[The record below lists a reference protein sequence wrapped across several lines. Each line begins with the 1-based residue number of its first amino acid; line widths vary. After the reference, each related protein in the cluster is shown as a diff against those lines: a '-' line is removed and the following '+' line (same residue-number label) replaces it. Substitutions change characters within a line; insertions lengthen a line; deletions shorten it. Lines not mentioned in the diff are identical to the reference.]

1 MDNLYGS
8 RSEYTIKE
16 PESRTL
22 VRDLIRE
29 ADSIA
34 IKEFA
39 PPGVIVNDNYE
50 IIQFRGNTSKYL
62 INPHGA
68 PSLNIV
74 KMMNSLNGIKIQSA
88 QRETAETGM
97 KKIVR
102 GLRRESRGELKAFDA
117 EVTPLKARRENEQ
130 YFLVVFNEK
139 ESDQPSASSYTEPQS
154 SDLNQLQDELNETKA
169 YLQNYMEESESYNE
183 ELISSHE
190 ELQSVNEELEPTKE
204 ELQASNEELS
214 TMNEELQSRVME
226 LDQLYN
232 DLNNLVNSIDIPIVI
247 IDSNLKIRRVTPKV
261 GELLN
266 IRAIDVGRSIEEIN
280 LNIEIPEF
288 KEILLDT
295 IEGLSTHKME
305 LQDRKGRWYSFSV
318 KPYRTANRRVDGAV
332 LVFIDIDDIKKGRI
346 DTQRLETI
354 SGKSEDVVIILD
366 AEDRILGW
374 NKSADTMYNISADE
388 IIGKNM
394 AEVFPRE
401 ESSKL
406 WDLYESAKYG
416 ESFRLVEINGLD
428 KKGEQRD
435 LLVSIYPIE
444 AESGLINEI
453 VIIERSVT
461 KLREL
466 EKEVAR
472 LEKENGDN
480 K

>member
-1 MDNLYGS
+1 
-8 RSEYTIKE
+8 
-16 PESRTL
+16 
-22 VRDLIRE
+22 
-29 ADSIA
+29 
-34 IKEFA
+34 
-39 PPGVIVNDNYE
+39 
-50 IIQFRGNTSKYL
+50 
-62 INPHGA
+62 
-68 PSLNIV
+68 
-74 KMMNSLNGIKIQSA
+74 
-88 QRETAETGM
+88 
-97 KKIVR
+97 
-102 GLRRESRGELKAFDA
+102 
-117 EVTPLKARRENEQ
+117 
-130 YFLVVFNEK
+130 
-139 ESDQPSASSYTEPQS
+139 
-154 SDLNQLQDELNETKA
+154 
-169 YLQNYMEESESYNE
+169 
-183 ELISSHE
+183 
-190 ELQSVNEELEPTKE
+190 
-204 ELQASNEELS
+204 
-214 TMNEELQSRVME
+214 
-226 LDQLYN
+226 
-232 DLNNLVNSIDIPIVI
+232 
-247 IDSNLKIRRVTPKV
+247 
-261 GELLN
+261 
-266 IRAIDVGRSIEEIN
+266 
-280 LNIEIPEF
+280 
-288 KEILLDT
+288 
-295 IEGLSTHKME
+295 ME